1 MSYQFQVYSK
11 VNQLHIYL
19 YIHYSYKNT
28 VNNNQLFSAT
38 IYLFY
43 PGANL
48 ICTTNFLI

>member
-19 YIHYSYKNT
+19 YIHYFYKNT
-28 VNNNQLFSAT
+28 FNHKQLFSAI

-48 ICTTNFLI
+48 ICATNFLI